1 MDSISSI
8 SKKIMAKNKKIL
20 VAEDEKPL
28 AKALEIKLSKEGY
41 DVFIATNGEEAI
53 SMLSSQ
59 DFDILILD
67 LIMPKKDG
75 FVVLEYL
82 KDQNKKIKT
91 IVLSNLA
98 QEEDFK
104 KAKGLGAKSYF
115 VKSNTPIVELVNYIK
130 ERF

>member
-1 MDSISSI
+1 
-8 SKKIMAKNKKIL
+8 MAKNKKIL

-28 AKALEIKLSKEGY
+28 AKALEIKLSKEGF
-41 DVFIATNGEEAI
+41 DVLIAANGEEAI

-59 DFDILILD
+59 DFDVLILD

-82 KDQNKKIKT
+82 KNQNKKIKI

-104 KAKGLGAKSYF
+104 KAKALGAKSYF

-130 ERF
+130 EMF

>member
-1 MDSISSI
+1 MP
-8 SKKIMAKNKKIL
+8 KNKKIL

-28 AKALEIKLSKEGY
+28 SKALELKFENEGY
-41 DVFIATNGEEAI
+41 DVFIAQNGEEAI
-53 SMLSSQ
+53 SLLSKE
-59 DFDILILD
+59 DFDVLILD

-75 FVVLEYL
+75 FAVLEFL
-82 KDQNKKIKT
+82 KSKNKNIRI

-104 KAKGLGAKSYF
+104 KAKDLGAKSYF

-130 ERF
+130 ETI